1 MSHRKGEEEACP
13 AYQADTG
20 KNRRDMKTWLV
31 AAITAVISMIAISA
45 EADLQ
50 NHRQERVIFAKGASS
65 ATIKSQ
71 LKGDET
77 VDYVLRAG
85 AGQTLTVTLKTSHG
99 ANYYNVLPP
108 NSSDVAMFIGQFGG
122 DFKGIL
128 PTDGE
133 YTIRVYLM
141 RSAARR
147 NESSD
152 YTLTVSVTGKPLVP
166 VPSSQDAVIPGTPY
180 HAGAPLTCIANP
192 YAETKPQKCEAFG
205 IRRGFDGT
213 ATVEIKQDG
222 KVKRRILFLKGKP
235 VASDSSESMT
245 VNRQGDVTTV
255 EFESGEHYE
264 IFDTLIFGG

>member
-1 MSHRKGEEEACP
+1 MRHIKLIPENRKH
-13 AYQADTG
+13 
-20 KNRRDMKTWLV
+20 DMKTWLV
-31 AAITAVISMIAISA
+31 PVIMAVISVITIPA
-45 EADLQ
+45 EAEVQ
-50 NHRQERVIFAKGASS
+50 NHSKERVTFAKGASS
-65 ATIKSQ
+65 AKIKGQ
-71 LKGDET
+71 LKGDDT
-77 VDYVLRAG
+77 VDYALRAS
-85 AGQTLTVTLKTSHG
+85 AGQTLTVTLKKSHG
-99 ANYYNVLPP
+99 ANYFNVLPP
-108 NSSDVAMFIGQFGG
+108 NSSDVAMFIGQIGG
-122 DFKGIL
+122 DFKSLL
-128 PTDGE
+128 PADGD

-180 HAGAPLTCIANP
+180 HARAPITCVANP
-192 YAETKPQKCEAFG
+192 YDETRPQKCEAFV

-245 VNRQGDVTTV
+245 VTRQGDVTTV
-255 EFESGEHYE
+255 KFESGEHYE
-264 IFDTLIFGG
+264 IVDALIFGG